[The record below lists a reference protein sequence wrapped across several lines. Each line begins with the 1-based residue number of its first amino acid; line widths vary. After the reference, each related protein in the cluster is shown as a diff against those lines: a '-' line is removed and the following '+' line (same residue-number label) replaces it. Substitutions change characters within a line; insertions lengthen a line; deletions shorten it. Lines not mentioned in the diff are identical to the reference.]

1 MNRTS
6 TGKVRPGIVNVGTL
20 PKNLANLSASIV
32 AEVTMSL
39 RSLRRDTTWRGE
51 RGREREGGRYG
62 ERERQKERERK
73 RERES

>member
-6 TGKVRPGIVNVGTL
+6 TGKVRPGIVKVGMF
-20 PKNLANLSASIV
+20 PKNSANLSASIV

-39 RSLRRDTTWRGE
+39 RSLRRDTTGRGE
-51 RGREREGGRYG
+51 RGRERMREGT
-62 ERERQKERERK
+62 ERERERE